1 VWIDREAVVLE
12 RWVLAVIALV
22 MSAGVASAQGRTVVV
37 ELFTSEGCSSCPPAD
52 ALLRQ
57 LNGTRTAAG
66 DLIVGISEHVT
77 YWNQLG
83 WRDPFSSEAMTA
95 RQQAY
100 GTRFHQD
107 DVYTPQIV
115 VNGEAQVLGSDRA
128 AIVRAMD
135 KAHRASGAVVKIASA
150 RPEGDGLGITFSL
163 SGLEKAGN
171 VDVFAVITEDAA
183 ESKVLRGENAGHVL
197 QHVAVASAFA
207 KVATTGVTA
216 EKMVHLTLPK
226 AAGKRHLIV
235 FAQAPGLGPVL
246 AADSVPM

>member
-1 VWIDREAVVLE
+1 MQK
-12 RWVLAVIALV
+12 VLALAVMGLALGGAAV
-22 MSAGVASAQGRTVVV
+22 AQGRTVVL

-57 LNGTRTAAG
+57 LNGTRTGAG

-128 AIVRAMD
+128 AIVRAME
-135 KAHRASGAVVKIASA
+135 KVHHAPATIHIASA
-150 RPEGDGLGITFSL
+150 KAEGDGVSFTFSL
-163 SGLEKAGN
+163 DNLEKTGR
-171 VDVFAVITEDAA
+171 VDVYAVVTEDAA
-183 ESKVLRGENAGHVL
+183 ESKVLRGENAGHML
-197 QHVAVASAFA
+197 SHVAVASSFA
-207 KVATTGVTA
+207 KVATTGTTA
-216 EKMVHLTLPK
+216 EKAVHVVVSK
-226 AAGKRHLIV
+226 SAGKRHLIV

-246 AADSVPM
+246 AADSVPL